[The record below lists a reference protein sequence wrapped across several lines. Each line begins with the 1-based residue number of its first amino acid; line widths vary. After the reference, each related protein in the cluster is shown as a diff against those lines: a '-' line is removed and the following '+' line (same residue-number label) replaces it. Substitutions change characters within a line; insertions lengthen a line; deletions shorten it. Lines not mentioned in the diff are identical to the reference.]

1 VPGSQGDAS
10 AAEVGQVCPTY
21 EAEGRWTVPYG
32 AKVLGRLVGFAL
44 LALPSLG
51 ILAAVV
57 LLPEYAAWK
66 NEVYQRDLV
75 AAQTADLKSLKEAQ
89 ERMLAA
95 AYEDVTFIK
104 RLAMWNCNLWPTNEQ
119 VLDLTP
125 PAVRGAGGSASAG
138 RTADVRSSGGAARE
152 SDGPPPG
159 IIVGEQ
165 HPRPAKPDD
174 PFIRAAAKLADN
186 PGKDNA
192 PMRRG
197 LLIVAAGLMLFA
209 VLLFAPA
216 PRRSPARQGT

>member
-1 VPGSQGDAS
+1 VNPANRNI
-10 AAEVGQVCPTY
+10 AFAEGPVMNDG
-21 EAEGRWTVPYG
+21 EGRWTLPRG

-44 LALPSLG
+44 LALPSVG

-57 LLPEYAAWK
+57 LLPEYAAWR
-66 NEVYQRDLV
+66 NEQYQRDLV
-75 AAQTADLKSLKEAQ
+75 AAQTADLRSLKEAQ

-125 PAVRGAGGSASAG
+125 PGARSAGGRSAG
-138 RTADVRSSGGAARE
+138 ARDND
-152 SDGPPPG
+152 SAPPG

-165 HPRPAKPDD
+165 HPRPTVPDD
-174 PFIRAAAKLADN
+174 PFIRAAAKIADS
-186 PGKDNA
+186 PAKDNA
-192 PMRRG
+192 PLRRG
-197 LLIVAAGLMLFA
+197 LLIVAGGLMLFA

-216 PRRSPARQGT
+216 PKRSPLRHAA